1 LHLSTF
7 QGFPPKV
14 LLLKMGN
21 QSRKFIE
28 QTLINMKNQVQIF
41 VESSEYGV
49 LELI

>member
-1 LHLSTF
+1 
-7 QGFPPKV
+7 
-14 LLLKMGN
+14 MGN